1 MYPSLSRWGWIFGAA
16 LGLLVP
22 DLPPGM
28 AKAEGKSDLALVL
41 AVDASGSI
49 DTEEFSLQLNGIA
62 NAFRQREV
70 VTAIQSGRAGAI
82 EVALLLWG
90 GEITETIS
98 SGWYRVSTER
108 EAEAFAAHVAVHPRR
123 AYGTT
128 AVGNGIMAALAL
140 LGKVA
145 QRADRLCIDV
155 SGDGRETVSRS
166 RRHGITP
173 TKARSSAERSQVTIN
188 ALAIESEETDLR
200 EWYRLNIITGDGFVM
215 AIDRVEAFGT
225 AIQSKLIKE
234 IRPLDV
240 ANAAPARS
248 VIVLEQGLS
257 GYRYLPT
264 INAGVGVDGTQYAC
278 KHCRAI
284 RISIPT
290 D

>member
-1 MYPSLSRWGWIFGAA
+1 M
-16 LGLLVP
+16 
-22 DLPPGM
+22 
-28 AKAEGKSDLALVL
+28 
-41 AVDASGSI
+41 
-49 DTEEFSLQLNGIA
+49 QLNGIA

-240 ANAAPARS
+240 ASAAPARS
-248 VIVLEQGLS
+248 VIVLEQGRQGIGTFPRS
-257 GYRYLPT
+257 MP
-264 INAGVGVDGTQYAC
+264 GVGVDGTQYAC
-278 KHCRAI
+278 KH
-284 RISIPT
+284 SPSYSNLYPN
-290 D
+290 